1 LGRDSLKY
9 LFKYT
14 NGTSKV
20 YEVLSE
26 REAGDI
32 AWTEG
37 DHLVSYERIDDDD
50 SD

>member
-1 LGRDSLKY
+1 MGSDSLKY

-26 REAGDI
+26 REASDI
-32 AWTEG
+32 AWSEG
-37 DHLVSYERIDDDD
+37 DHLVSYERTDDDD
-50 SD
+50 GD